1 MATVLIVSLVF
12 PPDNVSTAH
21 VMGALASDLRASGH
35 TVRVVSTTPHYNQD
49 PVAEALQ
56 PLGRSFHGLLRTS
69 HLQGVPV
76 LHLPM
81 PKKDASVP
89 KRLAAWAGFSTLS
102 VVGGALGAPRPDVI
116 IAPSPPLTLG
126 VSAWLLGVL
135 ARAPF
140 IYNVQEIYPDVAI
153 KLGALRDRRAIT
165 AAYALERFVYDKAAA
180 ITVIGES
187 MASRLRAKGV
197 PADKIHVIPNF
208 VDFDEM
214 RVTSKD
220 NSFAR
225 ELGFT
230 QCFVVSYAGNM
241 GPAQGLES
249 FVDAARLVPE
259 ATFALIGEGSSK
271 PSLRDRARDS
281 ANVVFVPQQPYAVVP
296 EIYGSSDLCLVA
308 LGADAAADALPSK
321 VYRIMACGKPVL
333 ACADEGSDLSRL
345 VREAGAGW
353 VVPPRAPEALAN
365 AVAAALGDPGEARR
379 RGEAGAAHVRASYE
393 RAHVTA
399 RYNELVGRL
408 AKRR

>member
-21 VMGALASDLRASGH
+21 VMGALASDLHAAGH
-35 TVRVVSTTPHYNQD
+35 EVRVVSTTPHYNRD
-49 PVAEALQ
+49 PIAEARQ
-56 PLGRSFHGLLRTS
+56 PLDRSLHGLLRAST
-69 HLQGVPV
+69 LNGVPV

-102 VVGGALGAPRPDVI
+102 VAGGALRGARPDVI

-126 VSAWLLGVL
+126 VSAWLLGLL

-153 KLGALRDRRAIT
+153 KLGALRDPRAIT
-165 AAYALERFVYDKAAA
+165 AAYALERFVYERAAA

-197 PADKIHVIPNF
+197 PTEKVHVIPNF

-220 NSFAR
+220 NPFAR
-225 ELGFT
+225 EFGLAHR
-230 QCFVVSYAGNM
+230 FVVSYAGNM
-241 GPAQGLES
+241 GPAQGL
-249 FVDAARLVPE
+249 DAFAAAAGLVPD
-259 ATFALIGEGSSK
+259 ATFALIGDGSAK
-271 PSLRDRARDS
+271 AELQDRSRAS

-296 EIYGSSDLCLVA
+296 EIYGCSDLCLVA
-308 LGADAAADALPSK
+308 LGADAAVDALPSK

-333 ACADEGSDLSRL
+333 ACADQGSDLARL
-345 VREAGAGW
+345 VADAGAGW
-353 VVPPRAPEALAN
+353 VVPPGNPEAVAS
-365 AVAAALGDPGEARR
+365 AVRAALSDPAEARR
-379 RGEAGAAHVRASYE
+379 RGEAGGAYVRANYQ

-399 RYNELVGRL
+399 QYGELVERL